1 MLQEIAVKNF
11 GLIEEM
17 QISFNNGLHVLT
29 GETGAGKSMLI
40 DALAVVVGGR
50 ASQELIRHGCDS
62 SYIEALFIVPED
74 LNDWFVSN
82 GIDITEDQQLIIN
95 REIKAQGKSTCRI
108 NGRLMPVQLLKE
120 IMEPLVDIHGQ
131 HEHQKLLNIK
141 EHIKMLDGYGK
152 FSVDQQLAE
161 IKEIY
166 NRYHALNNRYKQLIT
181 NQRSDIQRIEFLEY
195 QLSELKLA
203 DLQVEEEQELEA
215 KKQRLVNIDK
225 LTRNISQINI
235 SLMEGSTEVGN
246 AYNLINNAISCLHDL
261 NKIDSNYAKYI
272 DMLENANIHV
282 AEVAREV
289 SASIDLDIDE
299 EDINVVE
306 SRLYQL
312 QQLKRK
318 YRLNI
323 QELVEYQNNI
333 ENELYQLQNRDSILN
348 EIEQDLAKVKAT
360 YDMKAAE
367 LTKTRKTIA
376 GKMEQQLKDEL
387 SQLSLPNVQFKIQ
400 FDYSDEPRIN
410 GVDEVEF
417 LFSANL
423 GEPLKPIVK
432 IASGGE
438 LSRIMLALKNILAK
452 VDQTPTVIFDEVDTG
467 VSGIAAQRIAEK
479 LACISNDRQVFCITH
494 LPQIAA
500 MSDVHLHIHK
510 QSTDNKTITNINILN
525 DSQIIDELSRMI
537 SGQKIT
543 EKTRETAKE
552 IRETAIKYKNNITR

>member
-1 MLQEIAVKNF
+1 MLQEMTVRNF

-17 QISFNNGLHVLT
+17 QISFKNGLHVLT

-50 ASQELIRHGCDS
+50 ASQELIRHGCDFS
-62 SYIEALFIVPED
+62 FIEALFIVPEA
-74 LNDWFVSN
+74 LNDWFIDN
-82 GIDITEDQQLIIN
+82 GIDITEDQQLIIH
-95 REIKAQGKSTCRI
+95 REIKAHGKSTCRI
-108 NGRLMPVQLLKE
+108 NGRLLPIQLLKE

-152 FSVDQQLAE
+152 FSVDQQLTE
-161 IKEIY
+161 IKDIY
-166 NRYHALNNRYKQLIT
+166 NQYHTLNNQYKQLIT
-181 NQRSDIQRIEFLEY
+181 NQQSDIQRIEFLEY
-195 QLSELKLA
+195 QLSELKLTN
-203 DLQVEEEQELEA
+203 LQVDEEQELEA

-225 LTRNISQINI
+225 LTKNISLINT
-235 SLMEGSTEVGN
+235 SLMEGGTEIDS
-246 AYNLINNAISCLHDL
+246 AYNLINNAINCLQEL

-272 DMLENANIHV
+272 DMLESANIQV

-289 SASIDLDIDE
+289 GASIDIDIDE

-323 QELVEYQNNI
+323 QELIDYQNNI
-333 ENELYQLQNRDSILN
+333 ENELYQLQNRDSILQ
-348 EIEQDLAKVKAT
+348 EIEQNLAKVRKA
-360 YDMKAAE
+360 YDIKAAA
-367 LTKTRKTIA
+367 LTKTRKAIA
-376 GKMEQQLKDEL
+376 DKMEQQLKNEL

-400 FDYSDEPRIN
+400 FDCSDEPRIN
-410 GVDEVEF
+410 GIDQVEF

-438 LSRIMLALKNILAK
+438 LSRIMLALKNILAE

-479 LACISNDRQVFCITH
+479 LASIASNRQVFCITH
-494 LPQIAA
+494 LAQIAA

-510 QSTDNKTITNINILN
+510 QSTKNKTITNINILN

-537 SGQKIT
+537 SGQEIT

-552 IRETAIKYKNNITR
+552 IRETSIKYKKNINR